1 MFVRS
6 ENNVMYFCVEKK
18 NMNKF
23 EHKIVFDSKIFY
35 VIKKTV
41 F

>member
-6 ENNVMYFCVEKK
+6 ENNVMYFCAVKE

-23 EHKIVFDSKIFY
+23 EHKIIFDKIFY